1 MTASV
6 IVPIGTAL
14 GDVTNIT
21 WIVGSWSIASS
32 VFFSLAGSLSD
43 VFGRRYLIIAG
54 NLVSLVGAV
63 SVISSP
69 GLVFVYFLTPTQIV
83 GATAQS
89 VGSVIAGMTLLGAGC
104 GLIFVGYAG
113 IPELLPNKWR

>member
-14 GDVTNIT
+14 GDTTNIT
-21 WIVGSWSIASS
+21 WMVGAWSIASS
-32 VFFSLAGSLSD
+32 IFFSLAGSLSD
-43 VFGRRYLIIAG
+43 VFGRRWLIIAG
-54 NLVSLVGAV
+54 NVVSLVGAV
-63 SVISSP
+63 RSLQNSP
-69 GLVFVYFLTPTQIV
+69 IFKYSTDLCQIA

-89 VGSVIAGMTLLGAGC
+89 VGAVIAGMTLLGAGC
-104 GLIFVGYAG
+104 GLIFVAYAG